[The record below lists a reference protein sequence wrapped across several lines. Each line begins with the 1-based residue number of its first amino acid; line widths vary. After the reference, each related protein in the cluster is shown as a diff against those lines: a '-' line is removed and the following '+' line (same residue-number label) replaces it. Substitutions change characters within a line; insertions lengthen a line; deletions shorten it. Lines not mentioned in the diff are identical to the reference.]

1 MDDEAQQHLSGRE
14 EMNLEELKK
23 IREKAKKEMEQR
35 QHGVG
40 VKRVIVGM
48 GTCGIGAGARDVMAA
63 LLDELSKKGINNVE
77 VTQTGCGGHCEYE
90 PLITVV
96 DERGQ
101 VMYGRVTPDDARAIV
116 RSHLIAGNILGNLVF
131 EPV

>member
-1 MDDEAQQHLSGRE
+1 
-14 EMNLEELKK
+14 MNLAELKK

-40 VKRVIVGM
+40 VRRVIVGM

-63 LLDELSKKGINNVE
+63 LLDELSKKGINDVE
-77 VTQTGCGGHCEYE
+77 VTQTGCGGYCEYE

-101 VMYGRVTPDDARAIV
+101 VMYGKVTPDDARKIV
-116 RSHLIAGNILGNLVF
+116 KSHLIEGNILGNLVF